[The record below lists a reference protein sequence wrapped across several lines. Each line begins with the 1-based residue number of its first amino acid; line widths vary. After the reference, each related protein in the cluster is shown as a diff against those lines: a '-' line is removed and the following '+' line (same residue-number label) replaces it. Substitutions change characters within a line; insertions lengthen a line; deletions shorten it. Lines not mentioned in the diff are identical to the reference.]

1 MEAGKGASSWT
12 KRSTPAAVLLT
23 FLILLAAAAFFVG
36 VVAIADAVAGA
47 AAATVTAIAAEIA
60 VLTFVTLR
68 AYPPGAK
75 IPWSRFVVLTILITA
90 LIPLIYLS
98 WLWATRKKWH
108 EAGLA

>member
-1 MEAGKGASSWT
+1 
-12 KRSTPAAVLLT
+12 
-23 FLILLAAAAFFVG
+23 
-36 VVAIADAVAGA
+36 
-47 AAATVTAIAAEIA
+47 